1 LKTANFRL
9 YFAGMLGQ
17 WIALSGQQVA
27 QTFLVY
33 YLTGSPAI
41 LGTTAL
47 AQGLPQLILLLFGGA
62 FADRFQKKRL
72 LQFGQLGGG
81 LTALIILVGLMTGY
95 LSKDNP
101 GCWWLLILT
110 SVISGICY
118 GMALPARQA
127 MITEI
132 VSPEKL
138 MNAVGLS
145 TMGQNVCTLVGPTM
159 AGFLIAGFG
168 FKWVYL
174 AMAVLYFVAV
184 ALTNFLPATRTIIRK
199 GSNTF
204 RDVIEGLRYVGRNK
218 TILAVV
224 VFNLLCIFLSMPRLQ
239 LMPIFAI
246 DILHVGAGGQGILQS
261 VGAIGS
267 LIAAGAYASLPPR
280 NRGKMMILA
289 GLALG
294 LALTV
299 FAFSHSYA
307 LSIAM
312 MVLMGMGQVG
322 HSNMGT
328 VLVQSLA
335 EKEYLGR
342 SMSILLMGQ
351 ASANLGTFFVGVI
364 AEFAGAPWTL
374 GVLGMILFSAA
385 ASSLIFLTRLRK
397 LD

>member
-145 TMGQNVCTLVGPTM
+145 TMGL
-159 AGFLIAGFG
+159 
-168 FKWVYL
+168 W
-174 AMAVLYFVAV
+174 
-184 ALTNFLPATRTIIRK
+184 
-199 GSNTF
+199 
-204 RDVIEGLRYVGRNK
+204 
-218 TILAVV
+218 
-224 VFNLLCIFLSMPRLQ
+224 
-239 LMPIFAI
+239 
-246 DILHVGAGGQGILQS
+246 
-261 VGAIGS
+261 
-267 LIAAGAYASLPPR
+267 
-280 NRGKMMILA
+280 
-289 GLALG
+289 
-294 LALTV
+294 
-299 FAFSHSYA
+299 
-307 LSIAM
+307 
-312 MVLMGMGQVG
+312 
-322 HSNMGT
+322 
-328 VLVQSLA
+328 
-335 EKEYLGR
+335 
-342 SMSILLMGQ
+342 
-351 ASANLGTFFVGVI
+351 
-364 AEFAGAPWTL
+364 
-374 GVLGMILFSAA
+374 
-385 ASSLIFLTRLRK
+385 
-397 LD
+397 